1 MRIVAK
7 VICGVRPS
15 HGSRLRIS
23 YRIAG
28 LMFLNLEPEE
38 IVNSISRLLIRRCN
52 SQLSAVWQIL
62 GRVLE
67 LIFEP
72 LHPICARGCLGV
84 DGRRRSEI
92 SLLEHSFD
100 FRYVL
105 PDCVSTGDVSRIIGG
120 NFNDSAVREQFEMM
134 RRLCLIKAHN
144 LIYASGVWI

>member
-1 MRIVAK
+1 MTEIVRR
-7 VICGVRPS
+7 VLP
-15 HGSRLRIS
+15 LRW
-23 YRIAG
+23 YRIGKRVARF
-28 LMFLNLEPEE
+28 MFLNLEAQE
-38 IVNSISRLLIRRCN
+38 IVNSISRLLIRGCN

-62 GRVLE
+62 GGVLE

-84 DGRRRSEI
+84 DRGWRSEI

-105 PDCVSTGDVSRIIGG
+105 LDSVSTGDVSRVIGG